1 MRIFRHSRIGANVPN
16 PACGG
21 TEAARRVK
29 PGRKGSP
36 EPKRARQ
43 DGALGNWMG
52 RMTNRNRSVNRPALI
67 GTETHARLRVSR
79 GEGCFSFLASLGRAR
94 FSLMANDAQ
103 RRVSNQPR
111 RSTPTGRRGRTGDRP
126 ASTPI
131 AVPDSEPGNP
141 WRRPPKRLGQ
151 PASDVA
157 SRGRRSRSSPR
168 TGKPSTWRRAP
179 VRIPFSGRIAKHD
192 MGNHHAQHS

>member
-1 MRIFRHSRIGANVPN
+1 MRIFRHSRIGADVPN

-21 TEAARRVK
+21 SEAARRVK

-43 DGALGNWMG
+43 DGALGIWMG
-52 RMTNRNRSVNRPALI
+52 RMTNRNRSVNRPALM
-67 GTETHARLRVSR
+67 GAGTHARLRVPR
-79 GEGCFSFLASLGRAR
+79 GEGCFSFLASLGPARSSFLADMARRRA
-94 FSLMANDAQ
+94 
-103 RRVSNQPR
+103 SNQPR
-111 RSTPTGRRGRTGDRP
+111 RSAPTGRRGRTGDRP

-157 SRGRRSRSSPR
+157 PRGRRSRSSPR
-168 TGKPSTWRRAP
+168 AGKPSTWRRAP
-179 VRIPFSGRIAKHD
+179 VRIPVSERIAKHD